1 MMDFLNNRHN
11 TDGNY
16 VFVAHISIFLPIFLP
31 SHSSV
36 SPHWAIFH
44 LEYSNYFLGFSLF
57 TIPLKKKKIAS
68 FLDCRVLQMPM
79 RSGRRRGASEER
91 RGRRPHPSPT
101 RPERSDRQ
109 TVRAFP
115 FLCRSQI
122 KANPSE
128 IRTLCFSVC
137 SVCMSH

>member
-16 VFVAHISIFLPIFLP
+16 VFVAHISIFLYIFLS

-57 TIPLKKKKIAS
+57 MIPLKKKIF
-68 FLDCRVLQMPM
+68 FLKNCLF
-79 RSGRRRGASEER
+79 SGLSGFADAHAQWATAGGE
-91 RGRRPHPSPT
+91 
-101 RPERSDRQ
+101 
-109 TVRAFP
+109 
-115 FLCRSQI
+115 
-122 KANPSE
+122 
-128 IRTLCFSVC
+128 
-137 SVCMSH
+137 